1 MNSKQRFIIIAI
13 FVTLAA
19 TIASTLCAWVR
30 VERLERELAAHKTEA
45 YIFRLVQEE
54 LLKQHGLH
62 LEIKFSDIKGKA
74 APSIGF
80 EHDNQGQTNK

>member
-13 FVTLAA
+13 LITLAA
-19 TIASTLCAWVR
+19 TIVSTLCAWVR
-30 VERLERELAAHKTEA
+30 VEKLERELAAHKTEA

-62 LEIKFSDIKGKA
+62 LWIKFSDTKGEA
-74 APSIGF
+74 APSVDF
-80 EHDNQGQTNK
+80 EHDNQEQTDK